1 MVEENEILN
10 LDIALNLKTLFAE
23 DSFFNFL
30 PIPFVFPASKL
41 FSSSIFLY
49 RMFCLVA
56 RKFTSNWDF
65 DSWFSRRFEFK
76 KLKCPFLKFL
86 FIFLFWSKGSVWWS
100 RQRYKQQEIMF
111 LLVPNSWYA
120 LSGSRDNVPKR
131 QGAEILNFD
140 IAYSFEFK
148 KLKTPFTDDSFFN
161 FLFIPFI
168 SQHPNF
174 SPSHFS
180 LLSVPWCRI
189 LCLIAIKFMRN
200 VTLILIFPPFW
211 IQEIWKPYLTE
222 IHCFSF
228 FSITV

>member
-1 MVEENEILN
+1 MKFWILI
-10 LDIALNLKTLFAE
+10 LPLTLKPCLQKIPSLIFYPFP
-23 DSFFNFL
+23 SFSQRPNF
-30 PIPFVFPASKL
+30 

-76 KLKCPFLKFL
+76 KLKFPFLKFL

-211 IQEIWKPYLTE
+211 IQEIWKPYFTE